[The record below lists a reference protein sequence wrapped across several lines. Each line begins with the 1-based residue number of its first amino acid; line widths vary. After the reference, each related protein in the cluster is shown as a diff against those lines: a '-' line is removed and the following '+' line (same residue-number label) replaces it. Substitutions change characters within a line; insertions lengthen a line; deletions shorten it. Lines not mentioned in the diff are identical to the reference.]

1 MQDTGVLYNDFIMT
15 IRRLYLLYLQVINQQ
30 QQESHS
36 EINLDDINEDQ
47 ILLIYYF
54 TDDFTTQE
62 HLIDK
67 GLDIEQAE
75 DEIISLIDKKY
86 LKVQEDRILLTDK
99 GKKVKEYFDK
109 KFDIESRNLMYKG
122 MMPKELSHVLA
133 LLLRFE
139 SYWLSMIK
147 NDNNSND

>member
-30 QQESHS
+30 QQESNT
-36 EINLDDINEDQ
+36 EINFDDINEDQ
-47 ILLIYYF
+47 ILLMYYF
-54 TDDFTTQE
+54 ADDFTTQE

-67 GLDIEQAE
+67 GLDIEQSE
-75 DEIISLIDKKY
+75 DEIISLINKKY

-99 GKKVKEYFDK
+99 GVKVKEYFDK
-109 KFDIESRNLMYKG
+109 KFDVESRNLMYKG
-122 MMPKELSHVLA
+122 MMPKELSHILA

-147 NDNNSND
+147 NDNNSNE